1 MNALYYIVETLV
13 SLVFFVFLLRLV
25 LQLAR
30 ADFRNPIAQAIV
42 KLTNP
47 VIVPLRRILP
57 PAGKVDTASVI
68 AVVLVALAEIGLL
81 YALRGLGTPDAFTW
95 LRIAALRMLSKVLWL
110 YFYAIVLYALLSLI
124 APGQHTPISSLLTS
138 ICEPILRPF
147 RRLVPPIGGIDLSPL
162 WACIALQALL
172 ILIRG

>member
-1 MNALYYIVETLV
+1 MNALYYIIETLI

-81 YALRGLGTPDAFTW
+81 YALRGLGTPDAFVW
-95 LRIAALRMLSKVLWL
+95 LRIAALRMLTKVLWL
-110 YFYAIVLYALLSLI
+110 YFYAIVLYALLSLL
-124 APGQHTPISSLLTS
+124 APGQHSPVSSLLTS
-138 ICEPILRPF
+138 ICEPVLRPF
-147 RRLVPPIGGIDLSPL
+147 RRLIPPIGGIDLAPL

>member
-1 MNALYYIVETLV
+1 LNALYYIVETLI

-57 PAGKVDTASVI
+57 PARKIDTASVV

-81 YALRGLGTPDAFTW
+81 YALRGMGTPDALTW
-95 LRIAALRMLSKVLWL
+95 LRIAALRMLTKVLWL
-110 YFYAIVLYALLSLI
+110 YFYAIVLYALLSLL
-124 APGQHTPISSLLTS
+124 APGQHTPVSSLLAS
-138 ICEPILRPF
+138 ICEPVLRPF